1 MNRFIATVLLVLIIL
16 FPFISNCEIV
26 DRVIAIVND
35 DIITL
40 MELEKYVHVEKHGKF
55 VSVNEYFRNIKL
67 LQKIDTLTENLLIK
81 QQAKKLKIDVSEKE
95 IDLIVNNIK
104 KQYLITEDELKEQLK
119 KDNVNFQDFID
130 GLRTNVLRTKVLSQ
144 VISPE
149 VLVRDS
155 DLIEFYNTH
164 VTDYKEEE
172 YKLKQIFISNNQNDA
187 QNKIMT
193 AYSQLKEGKPF
204 ESVAKE
210 FSVDPSGPDGGDI
223 GFVKSEDLIPE
234 LRGAVRT
241 LTPGTYTNIIRT
253 PYGFLILKLIEIK
266 KGDTIAF
273 ETVKDKIHERVI
285 QEETE
290 KKYKDYINKL
300 RKSSYIEVKI

>member
-1 MNRFIATVLLVLIIL
+1 MNLLVAAILLALTII
-16 FPFISNCEIV
+16 FPRISHGEIV

-40 MELEKYVHVEKHGKF
+40 IELEKYVHVEKHGKY

-67 LQKIDTLTENLLIK
+67 LGRIDALINNLLIK
-81 QQAKKLKIDVSEKE
+81 QQAKKLKIDVSNKE
-95 IDLIVNNIK
+95 IDSIVNNIK

-119 KDNVNFQDFID
+119 KDNVNFKDFVE
-130 GLRTNVLRTKVLSQ
+130 GLKTNIIRSKVLSQ

-149 VLVRDS
+149 VLIADNILV
-155 DLIEFYNTH
+155 EYYNKH
-164 VTDYKEEE
+164 ITDYKEEM
-172 YKLKQIFISNNQNDA
+172 YKLKQIFISNKQSDA
-187 QNKIMT
+187 QNKVMT

-204 ESVAKE
+204 ESIAKE
-210 FSVDPSGPDGGDI
+210 FSDDPSAPEGGDI

-234 LRGAVRT
+234 LKGAVRA
-241 LTPGTYTNIIRT
+241 LTPGGYTDIIRT

-266 KGDTIAF
+266 KGDTVPF
-273 ETVKDKIHERVI
+273 EVVKDKIHERII
-285 QEETE
+285 QEESE
-290 KKYKDYINKL
+290 KRYKAFIDKL

>member
-1 MNRFIATVLLVLIIL
+1 MNRFIANALLILIIL
-16 FPFISNCEIV
+16 FPLVSKCEVV

-40 MELEKYVHVEKHGKF
+40 MELEKYVHVEKHGKY

-67 LQKIDTLTENLLIK
+67 LQKIDTLTENLLIR
-81 QQAKKLKIDVSEKE
+81 QQAKKLKIDVSDKE
-95 IDLIVNNIK
+95 IDSIVNNIK
-104 KQYLITEDELKEQLK
+104 KQYLITDDELKEQLK
-119 KDNVNFQDFID
+119 KDKISFKDFID
-130 GLRTNVLRTKVLSQ
+130 GLRANVLRTKVLSQ

-155 DLIEFYNTH
+155 DLIEFYNMH
-164 VTDYKEEE
+164 IADYKEEE
-172 YKLKQIFISNNQNDA
+172 YKLKQIFISNNQNDV

-193 AYSQLKEGKPF
+193 AYSQLKEGKSF

-210 FSVDPSGPDGGDI
+210 FSVDPSGSDGGDI

-234 LRGAVRT
+234 LRGAIRT
-241 LTPGTYTNIIRT
+241 LTPGSYTNVIRT

-273 ETVKDKIHERVI
+273 DTVKDKIHERVI
-285 QEETE
+285 QEESE
-290 KKYKDYINKL
+290 KKYKEYINKL